1 MAKGYSGKDLIK
13 IFNCKVLLKTVRLV
27 VIMQVM
33 TMLVEEKMNKDVD
46 VFLKISK
53 GKYFNNK
60 DFSPI
65 DILVMA
71 QIEEFERNNKDCFIS
86 DETMAHN
93 FNVSVSTISRSLDYL
108 EKQKYII
115 KEISYENAKGIIKK
129 KRQLSIQ
136 NEDTKSD
143 TTNQNENNTT
153 NQKALLKDNDL
164 LKDNNLK
171 DKKDNNMI
179 QQNEIKD
186 KKDNLV
192 NDVKMEE
199 EIINVKPKVRKTY
212 LERLLE
218 E

>member
-1 MAKGYSGKDLIK
+1 
-13 IFNCKVLLKTVRLV
+13 
-27 VIMQVM
+27 MQVM
-33 TMLVEEKMNKDVD
+33 TMLVEEEMNKDID

-108 EKQKYII
+108 EKEKYII
-115 KEISYENAKGIIKK
+115 KKISYENVKGNIKK

-136 NEDTKSD
+136 NEDKKSD
-143 TTNQNENNTT
+143 TTNQNEKNTT

-164 LKDNNLK
+164 LK

>member
-1 MAKGYSGKDLIK
+1 
-13 IFNCKVLLKTVRLV
+13 
-27 VIMQVM
+27 MQAM
-33 TMLVEEKMNKDVD
+33 TMLVEEKMNKDID

-108 EKQKYII
+108 EKEKYII
-115 KEISYENAKGIIKK
+115 KKISYENAKGIIKK

-143 TTNQNENNTT
+143 TTNQKANNTTNQNENNTTNQNENNTT

-218 E
+218 

>member
-1 MAKGYSGKDLIK
+1 
-13 IFNCKVLLKTVRLV
+13 
-27 VIMQVM
+27 MQVM
-33 TMLVEEKMNKDVD
+33 TMLVEEKMNKDID

-93 FNVSVSTISRSLDYL
+93 FNVSVSTINRSLDYL
-108 EKQKYII
+108 EKENYII
-115 KEISYENAKGIIKK
+115 KKISYENVKGNIKK

-143 TTNQNENNTT
+143 TINQNANNTTNQNEKNTT

-199 EIINVKPKVRKTY
+199 EIINVKPRVRKTY

>member
-1 MAKGYSGKDLIK
+1 
-13 IFNCKVLLKTVRLV
+13 
-27 VIMQVM
+27 MQVM
-33 TMLVEEKMNKDVD
+33 TMLVEEKMNKDID

-115 KEISYENAKGIIKK
+115 KKISYENAKGIIKK

-143 TTNQNENNTT
+143 TTNQNANNTT

>member
-1 MAKGYSGKDLIK
+1 MAKGYSGIDLIK
-13 IFNCKVLLKTVRLV
+13 IFNCKVLLKTAQLV

-33 TMLVEEKMNKDVD
+33 TMLVEEKMNKDID

-115 KEISYENAKGIIKK
+115 KKISYENAKGIIKK

-143 TTNQNENNTT
+143 TTNQNANNTT

>member
-1 MAKGYSGKDLIK
+1 
-13 IFNCKVLLKTVRLV
+13 
-27 VIMQVM
+27 
-33 TMLVEEKMNKDVD
+33 MNKDID

-108 EKQKYII
+108 EKEKYII
-115 KEISYENAKGIIKK
+115 KKISYENVKGNIKK

-143 TTNQNENNTT
+143 TTNQNANNTT

-164 LKDNNLK
+164 LKDNNLKDNNLK

-192 NDVKMEE
+192 YDVKMEE
-199 EIINVKPKVRKTY
+199 EIVNIKPKVRTPYIKK
-212 LERLLE
+212 LLGE
-218 E
+218 

>member
-1 MAKGYSGKDLIK
+1 
-13 IFNCKVLLKTVRLV
+13 
-27 VIMQVM
+27 
-33 TMLVEEKMNKDVD
+33 MNKDVD

-108 EKQKYII
+108 EKENYII
-115 KEISYENAKGIIKK
+115 KKISYENVKGNIKK

-143 TTNQNENNTT
+143 TTNQTANNTT
-153 NQKALLKDNDL
+153 NQNEKNTTNQNALLKDNDL

-192 NDVKMEE
+192 YDVKMEE
-199 EIINVKPKVRKTY
+199 EIVNIKPKVRTPYIKK
-212 LERLLE
+212 LLGE
-218 E
+218 